1 MKASLTE
8 SDYQLIQK
16 LEIKRAE
23 EQKELLT
30 ALKVLTQYPN
40 NNDTKGQDNFE
51 LSTVNRVECVTEDIA
66 NPQIGEKGNFRHQY
80 KPRGFKKGNFY
91 KIMLNLGQI
100 EVKEVILGP
109 SSSFCPLPSRCPSM
123 PFQTPI

>member
-23 EQKELLT
+23 EQKEPLT
-30 ALKVLTQYPN
+30 ALKIAKVLTQYHN
-40 NNDTKGQDNFE
+40 NNDTNGQDNFE
-51 LSTVNRVECVTEDIA
+51 LSTVNRVECDTEDIA
-66 NPQIGEKGNFRHQY
+66 NLQIGEKGNFRHQY

-100 EVKEVILGP
+100 EVKEVNLDRIIISKG
-109 SSSFCPLPSRCPSM
+109 
-123 PFQTPI
+123 QTLHLFLV

>member
-51 LSTVNRVECVTEDIA
+51 LSTVNRVECDTEDIA
-66 NPQIGEKGNFRHQY
+66 NPQIGEKENFRHQY
-80 KPRGFKKGNFY
+80 KPRGFKKGNFD
-91 KIMLNLGQI
+91 KIMLLGQI
-100 EVKEVILGP
+100 EVKEVILDRIIISKG
-109 SSSFCPLPSRCPSM
+109 
-123 PFQTPI
+123 QTLHLFLV

>member
-51 LSTVNRVECVTEDIA
+51 LSTVNRVECDTEDIPKLVKREILGININQEA
-66 NPQIGEKGNFRHQY
+66 L
-80 KPRGFKKGNFY
+80 KK
-91 KIMLNLGQI
+91 
-100 EVKEVILGP
+100 VIL
-109 SSSFCPLPSRCPSM
+109 
-123 PFQTPI
+123 TK